1 LPILYRTR
9 AQWESIDLAP
19 YRLLLQTHMVRAIMV
34 THELVPAVDQEM
46 PASVSPTL
54 IRGVLRQELGFDG
67 VVITD
72 SLTMGALSVRWSMP
86 EAAVL
91 AIAAGADLLIGPY
104 SPDTLSETE
113 DSLKQA
119 VSQGTLSQAEI
130 DQAVEHDLALKL
142 QMHLI
147 PMPSSASPVAPKPPI
162 SAENSQ
168 EVTADMPRKHS

>member
-1 LPILYRTR
+1 
-9 AQWESIDLAP
+9 
-19 YRLLLQTHMVRAIMV
+19 MV

-54 IRGVLRQELGFDG
+54 IRGVLRQELGFNG

-113 DSLKQA
+113 DSLKLA
-119 VSQGTLSQAEI
+119 VSQGILSQAEI

-147 PMPSSASPVAPKPPI
+147 PMPEGVSPVVPKPPVSVAI
-162 SAENSQ
+162 SQ
-168 EVTADMPRKHS
+168 DVTAEMPRTLH

>member
-1 LPILYRTR
+1 
-9 AQWESIDLAP
+9 
-19 YRLLLQTHMVRAIMV
+19 MV

-46 PASVSPTL
+46 PASVSPSL

-72 SLTMGALSVRWSMP
+72 SLTMGALSVRWTMP

-119 VSQGTLSQAEI
+119 VIQGVLSQSQI

-147 PMPSSASPVAPKPPI
+147 PMPDGASPVAPKHPVD
-162 SAENSQ
+162 AEIFQ
-168 EVTADMPRKHS
+168 DVTAEIPRTLD